1 MDLCICGEYACVATG
16 PTQCCESRR
25 TGSRAGDL
33 RECGEAAGHPKHGKV
48 FRDGVCVCIWMAG
61 CADESERFQVQNVS
75 FSADEHALLLSSEPL
90 ALDEE
95 VKAQLSV

>member
-1 MDLCICGEYACVATG
+1 
-16 PTQCCESRR
+16 
-25 TGSRAGDL
+25 
-33 RECGEAAGHPKHGKV
+33 
-48 FRDGVCVCIWMAG
+48 MAS

-90 ALDEE
+90 VLDEE